1 MSAPRV
7 SVILPTY
14 NRVRYLG
21 EAIQSA
27 LDQTFGDFELVVV
40 DDGSTDATAALVR
53 SFDDPRVRYLRRAH
67 RGISAAL
74 NTAIRESRGTYLARL
89 DSDNVLLPDM
99 LALETAALDAHPA
112 VGAVYAR
119 ATAIDAA
126 GCPLP
131 YTLGLPLRY
140 PGDALRSL
148 LYDNF
153 TSSNAVMVR
162 RTCFDRVGLFDES
175 MATVEDWDMWVR
187 IARHYPFLFIAH
199 DVVRFRIHDA
209 NVSGV
214 QSPYFKD
221 TFAGRKRVLNKAF
234 AAADLPSHVRAMKP
248 VAYRNVY
255 TYEGLRWLQ
264 LRQFR
269 RALRAFGR
277 AIDGGQTCA
286 VALVRILWF
295 IVVWEVLSH
304 HRWGR
309 RLADGVGQLRRRLRE
324 QTPRAA

>member
-14 NRVRYLG
+14 NRVQYLG

-27 LDQTFGDFELVVV
+27 LDQTFRDFELVIV
-40 DDGSTDATAALVR
+40 DDGSADATEALVR

-74 NTAIRESRGTYLARL
+74 NAAISESRGTCLARL

-99 LALETAALDAHPA
+99 LAVETAALDAHPA
-112 VGAVYAR
+112 VGAVYGR

-126 GCPLP
+126 GRPLP

-140 PGDALRSL
+140 PGDAFRSL
-148 LYDNF
+148 LFDNF
-153 TSSNAVMVR
+153 TSSNAVMFR
-162 RTCFDRVGLFDES
+162 RACLDRVGLFDEA

-187 IARHYPFLFIAH
+187 IARYYPFLFLAH
-199 DVVRFRIHDA
+199 DVVRFRMHDA

-214 QSPYFKD
+214 NSPYFED
-221 TFAGRKRVLNKAF
+221 TFAGRKRVLDKAF
-234 AAADLPSHVRAMKP
+234 AAPDLPARVQAMKP
-248 VAYRNVY
+248 VAYRNMH
-255 TYEGLRWLQ
+255 TYEGLRRLQ
-264 LRQFR
+264 LGQFL
-269 RALRAFGR
+269 RALRSFGR
-277 AIDGGQTCA
+277 AIGSGPNRA

-295 IVVWEVLSH
+295 IVVWEVLGR

-309 RLADGVGQLRRRLRE
+309 RVADGIAQLGRRLRE
-324 QTPRAA
+324 RTRQAA